1 MAGARVDRSSAGQS
15 YCPRERS
22 AHDLSEDGL
31 MHMSNVDVEAGVL
44 LSKYSSLSPPDHHG
58 TNLSTAQQ
66 Q

>member
-31 MHMSNVDVEAGVL
+31 MHMYVDVEAGQK
-44 LSKYSSLSPPDHHG
+44 SKDLYNYV
-58 TNLSTAQQ
+58 T
-66 Q
+66 